1 MFCSEKRGLID
12 FAPKTLVTQ
21 NKSRILTQ
29 TVYKN
34 FAEKRMD
41 KQTILHLIEQVL
53 NETNAYTCTKDGI
66 CTDNLCVIHNKDG
79 VKNIVQSGADRISTG
94 IGLEENTFDPDLARM
109 IDHTLLRPDATQKE
123 IEKLCTEAKQYRFAS
138 VCINPSNVKLCAGL
152 LRDTDVKVCT
162 VIGFPLGA
170 TSSAAKAFETDRAI
184 KDGAREVDMVINV
197 GMLKSGEYKYVEEDI
212 LSVVSAAHSF
222 GVLTKVIIETGLLTD
237 EEKVKACMLA
247 KHAGADFVKTS
258 TGFVKGGAT
267 VGDIAL
273 MRKVVGPELGV
284 KASGGVRSQED
295 ALALI
300 ASGADRIGAS
310 ASVKI
315 VTGEK
320 ATLPSTE

>member
-1 MFCSEKRGLID
+1 LFCSEKRGLID

-197 GMLKSGEYKYVEEDI
+197 GMLKSGEYNYVEEDI

-320 ATLPSTE
+320 VTSPST

>member
-1 MFCSEKRGLID
+1 
-12 FAPKTLVTQ
+12 
-21 NKSRILTQ
+21 
-29 TVYKN
+29 
-34 FAEKRMD
+34 MD
-41 KQTILHLIEQVL
+41 KQTILRLIEQVL
-53 NETNAYTCTKDGI
+53 NETNAYTCTNDGI

-79 VKNIVQSGADRISTG
+79 VKNIVRSGADRISAG
-94 IGLEENTFDPDLARM
+94 VGVGQDPFDPDLARM
-109 IDHTLLRPDATQKE
+109 IDHTLLKPDATQKE
-123 IEKLCTEAKQYRFAS
+123 IEKLCSEAKQYGFAS
-138 VCINPSNVKLCAGL
+138 VCINPSYVKRCAAF

-197 GMLKSGEYKYVEEDI
+197 GMLKSGEYEYVEEDI
-212 LSVVSAAHSF
+212 LSVVSVAHSF
-222 GVLTKVIIETGLLTD
+222 GVLAKVIIETGLLTD
-237 EEKVKACMLA
+237 EEKVKACILA

-258 TGFVKGGAT
+258 TGFAKGGAT

-320 ATLPSTE
+320 APSPSTY

>member
-1 MFCSEKRGLID
+1 
-12 FAPKTLVTQ
+12 
-21 NKSRILTQ
+21 
-29 TVYKN
+29 
-34 FAEKRMD
+34 MD

-197 GMLKSGEYKYVEEDI
+197 GMLKSGEYNYVEEDI
-212 LSVVSAAHSF
+212 LSVVSTAHSF

-320 ATLPSTE
+320 VTSPST

>member
-1 MFCSEKRGLID
+1 
-12 FAPKTLVTQ
+12 
-21 NKSRILTQ
+21 
-29 TVYKN
+29 
-34 FAEKRMD
+34 MD

-123 IEKLCTEAKQYRFAS
+123 IEKLCAEAKQYRFAS
-138 VCINPSNVKLCAGL
+138 VCINPSNVKLCAEL

-170 TSSAAKAFETDRAI
+170 SSSAAKAFETDRAI

-320 ATLPSTE
+320 ATPPST

>member
-1 MFCSEKRGLID
+1 
-12 FAPKTLVTQ
+12 
-21 NKSRILTQ
+21 
-29 TVYKN
+29 
-34 FAEKRMD
+34 MD

-53 NETNAYTCTKDGI
+53 NETNAYTCSKDGT

-197 GMLKSGEYKYVEEDI
+197 GMLKSGEYNYVEEDI

-320 ATLPSTE
+320 VTSPST

>member
-1 MFCSEKRGLID
+1 
-12 FAPKTLVTQ
+12 
-21 NKSRILTQ
+21 
-29 TVYKN
+29 
-34 FAEKRMD
+34 MD

-123 IEKLCTEAKQYRFAS
+123 IEKLCAEAKQYRFAS
-138 VCINPSNVKLCAGL
+138 VCINPSNVKLCAEL

-320 ATLPSTE
+320 ATLPST

>member
-1 MFCSEKRGLID
+1 MGLID

-123 IEKLCTEAKQYRFAS
+123 IEKLCAEAKQYRFAS
-138 VCINPSNVKLCAGL
+138 VCINPSNVKLCAEL

-184 KDGAREVDMVINV
+184 KDGACEVDMVINV

-320 ATLPSTE
+320 ATSPST

>member
-1 MFCSEKRGLID
+1 
-12 FAPKTLVTQ
+12 
-21 NKSRILTQ
+21 
-29 TVYKN
+29 
-34 FAEKRMD
+34 MD
-41 KQTILHLIEQVL
+41 KQSILHLIEQVL
-53 NETNAYTCTKDGI
+53 NETNAYTCTRDGV

-79 VKNIVQSGADRISTG
+79 VKNIVRSGADRISAG
-94 IGLEENTFDPDLARM
+94 VGVGQEAFDPDLARM
-109 IDHTLLRPDATQKE
+109 IDHTLLKPDATRQE
-123 IEKLCTEAKQYRFAS
+123 IEKLCQEAKHYGFAS
-138 VCINPSNVKLCAGL
+138 VCINPSQVKFCASL

-170 TSSAAKAFETDRAI
+170 TSSAAKAFEADRAI
-184 KDGAREVDMVINV
+184 KDGAREVDMVINI
-197 GMLKSGEYKYVEEDI
+197 GMLKSGEYEYVKEDI
-212 LSVVSAAHSF
+212 LAVVGAAHSY

-247 KHAGADFVKTS
+247 KNAGADFVKTS

-284 KASGGVRSQED
+284 KASGGVRSLED
-295 ALALI
+295 ARAMI

-315 VTGEK
+315 VTMEK
-320 ATLPSTE
+320 APTPSTY

>member
-1 MFCSEKRGLID
+1 
-12 FAPKTLVTQ
+12 
-21 NKSRILTQ
+21 
-29 TVYKN
+29 
-34 FAEKRMD
+34 MD
-41 KQTILHLIEQVL
+41 KRSILHLIEQVL

-79 VKNIVQSGADRISTG
+79 VKNIVRSGADRISAG
-94 IGLEENTFDPDLARM
+94 VGVGQDPFDPDLARM
-109 IDHTLLRPDATQKE
+109 IDHTLLKPDATRKE
-123 IEKLCTEAKQYRFAS
+123 IEKLCAEAKQYGFAS
-138 VCINPSNVKLCAGL
+138 VCINPSNVKLCATL

-170 TSSAAKAFETDRAI
+170 TSSEAKAFETDRAI

-197 GMLKSGEYKYVEEDI
+197 GMLKSGEYEYVEKDI
-212 LSVVSAAHSF
+212 LSVVRAAHSF
-222 GVLTKVIIETGLLTD
+222 GVLAKVIIETGLLTD

-247 KHAGADFVKTS
+247 KHAGANFVKTS
-258 TGFVKGGAT
+258 TGFAKGGAT

-320 ATLPSTE
+320 AVSPSTY